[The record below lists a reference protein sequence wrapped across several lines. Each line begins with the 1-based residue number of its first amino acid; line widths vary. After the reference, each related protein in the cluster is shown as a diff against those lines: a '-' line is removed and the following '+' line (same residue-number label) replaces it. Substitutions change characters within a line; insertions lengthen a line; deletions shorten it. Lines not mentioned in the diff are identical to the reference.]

1 MARVWRSI
9 KDIDDE
15 KNGFLSVTELQDCF
29 IEHFAPELEGKSLV
43 YFFRRWS
50 TDHDK
55 ELVNY
60 RRVKET
66 IMEKI
71 YEFRTPV
78 KDTSSQSSR
87 FMSRSITQS
96 ALGSSYK
103 QRMEIGGGRQSQ
115 FESFVN
121 KPMKASAAMLQ
132 KAQDDQM
139 SQMNGVNE
147 EKLPKLNRYNV
158 RTLG

>member
-1 MARVWRSI
+1 MQKNSNNMARVWRSI

-87 FMSRSITQS
+87 FMSRSIT
-96 ALGSSYK
+96 
-103 QRMEIGGGRQSQ
+103 
-115 FESFVN
+115 
-121 KPMKASAAMLQ
+121 
-132 KAQDDQM
+132 
-139 SQMNGVNE
+139 
-147 EKLPKLNRYNV
+147 
-158 RTLG
+158 